1 MSDRRSF
8 LKASGIIALGS
19 ILPQWTAANTLAFA
33 AKYPPVGLQVYT
45 LGFLLN
51 APGADIRTVLKQIAD
66 IGVKELE
73 TATGGNGLYYGQ
85 KPKVFAEM
93 VKEAG
98 LKWIGNHIGGLPR
111 TPAASAAASTA
122 ARPRSRNLRDNIQEI
137 VDDAAEGGCRWVVCS
152 SSSISTL
159 DEIKRT
165 TEVFVKAGDLAA
177 QNKMRFA
184 YHNHQSEFDQIE
196 GVSAFDYVL
205 ANTDKKKVF
214 MELDL
219 AWATAAGQDPVA
231 LFKKYPNRF
240 PLWHVKDLDKTTG
253 RPCPVGTGK
262 VDFRNIFTNSKLS
275 GVEHTFIEQDGAKTI
290 DDPASS
296 VQWLKS
302 NIYK

>member
-1 MSDRRSF
+1 MTNRRSF
-8 LKASGIIALGS
+8 LKTSGAFALGS
-19 ILPQWTAANTLAFA
+19 MLPAWTLADSLTFA
-33 AKYPPVGLQVYT
+33 AKYPPPGLQVYT
-45 LGFLLN
+45 LSALLN
-51 APGADIRTVLKQIAD
+51 AAGADTRAVLKQIAG
-66 IGVKELE
+66 IGIKELE
-73 TATGGNGLYYGQ
+73 TATGGNGLYYGH
-85 KPKVFAEM
+85 KAKVFADM
-93 VKEAG
+93 ANEAG

-111 TPAASAAASTA
+111 NASTSAPAASSQQ
-122 ARPRSRNLRDNIQEI
+122 RSRNLRDNIQEI
-137 VDDAAEGGCRWVVCS
+137 VDDAAEGGCKWVVCS
-152 SSSISTL
+152 SSAISTL

-165 TEVFVKAGDLAA
+165 TEIFVIAGDLAA
-177 QNKMRFA
+177 KNKMRFA
-184 YHNHQSEFDQIE
+184 YHNHQSEFDKIE

-262 VDFRNIFTNSKLS
+262 VDFKHIFTNSKLS

-290 DDPASS
+290 EDPASS
-296 VQWLKS
+296 VRWLNN
-302 NIYK
+302 NIYKS

>member
-1 MSDRRSF
+1 MANRRSF
-8 LKASGIIALGS
+8 LKTSGVVALGS
-19 ILPQWTAANTLAFA
+19 MLPGWALANSMTSRAN
-33 AKYPPVGLQVYT
+33 YPSPGLQVYT
-45 LGFLLN
+45 LSALLN
-51 APGADIRTVLKQIAD
+51 APGADIYAVLKQIAG
-66 IGVKELE
+66 IGIKELE
-73 TATGGNGLYYGQ
+73 TATGGNGLYYGH
-85 KPKVFAEM
+85 KPKVFAKM
-93 VKEAG
+93 VNDAG

-111 TPAASAAASTA
+111 TPSAASSA
-122 ARPRSRNLRDNIQEI
+122 ARPRNLRDNVREI
-137 VDDAAEGGCRWVVCS
+137 VDDAAEGGCKWVVCS

-165 TEVFVKAGDLAA
+165 TEIFVVTGDLAA
-177 QNKMRFA
+177 KNDMKFA
-184 YHNHQSEFDQIE
+184 YHNHQSEFHKIE

-205 ANTDKKKVF
+205 TNTDKKKVF

-219 AWATAAGQDPVA
+219 AWATAAGQDPAA

-262 VDFRNIFTNSKLS
+262 VDFKHIFANSKLS

-296 VQWLKS
+296 VRWLKS
-302 NIYK
+302 NIYI

>member
-1 MSDRRSF
+1 MSNRRSF
-8 LKASGIIALGS
+8 IKASGIAAIGSLMPKWALS
-19 ILPQWTAANTLAFA
+19 ETFAFA

-51 APGADIRTVLKQIAD
+51 TPGADTRAVLKQIAD
-66 IGVKELE
+66 IGIKELE

-85 KPKVFAEM
+85 TPKVFAEM
-93 VKEAG
+93 VKDAG

-111 TPAASAAASTA
+111 TPSASAAATTMS
-122 ARPRSRNLRDNIQEI
+122 RPRSRNLRDNIQEI
-137 VDDAAEGGCRWVVCS
+137 VDDAADGGCKWIVCS

-165 TEVFVKAGDLAA
+165 TEVFIKAGDLAA
-177 QNKMRFA
+177 KNKIKFA
-184 YHNHQSEFDQIE
+184 YHNHQSEFDTIE

-205 ANTDKKKVF
+205 TNTDRKKVF

-231 LFKKYPNRF
+231 LFKKYPGRF
-240 PLWHVKDLDKTTG
+240 PLWHVKDLDKITG
-253 RPCPVGTGK
+253 RPCPVGRGK
-262 VDFRNIFTNSKLS
+262 VDFENIFTNSRLS

-290 DDPASS
+290 DDPAAS
-296 VQWLKS
+296 VQWLREH
-302 NIYK
+302 IYK

>member
-1 MSDRRSF
+1 MSNRRSF
-8 LKASGIIALGS
+8 LKASGLVALS
-19 ILPQWTAANTLAFA
+19 TMLPQWAGANPLIYA
-33 AKYPPVGLQVYT
+33 AKYPPIGLQVYT

-51 APGADIRTVLKQIAD
+51 TPGADTRSILSQIAA

-73 TATGGNGLYYGQ
+73 TATGRNGLYYGQ
-85 KPKVFAEM
+85 KPKDFSAM

-98 LKWIGNHIGGLPR
+98 LTWVGNHIGGLPR
-111 TPAASAAASTA
+111 TPSATSANV
-122 ARPRSRNLRDNIQEI
+122 RPQSRNLRDNIQEI
-137 VDDAAEGGCRWVVCS
+137 VDDASEGGCTWVICS

-165 TEVFVKAGDLAA
+165 TEVFVNAGDLAA
-177 QNKMRFA
+177 KNNMRFA
-184 YHNHQSEFDQIE
+184 YHNHQSEFDKID
-196 GVSAFDYVL
+196 GISAFDYVL
-205 ANTDKKKVF
+205 TNTDEKKVF

-231 LFKKYPNRF
+231 LFKKYPGRF

-262 VDFRNIFTNSKLS
+262 VDFKHIFANSKLS

-290 DDPASS
+290 EDPASS
-296 VQWLKS
+296 VQWLKR